1 MTANGT
7 AGGSMSP
14 MTSLLAV
21 LYKAGRLVRRILLG
35 GLFVVAAGIVAI
47 ATAILGI
54 LVAIAALM
62 LRIKVQRQG
71 QSAGASASSRSD
83 HASEPASVTLEA
95 RQTGE
100 GWTVE

>member
-35 GLFVVAAGIVAI
+35 GLFVLAAGIVAI
-47 ATAILGI
+47 ATAILGV

-62 LRIKVQRQG
+62 LRIRMQRNG
-71 QSAGASASSRSD
+71 AQSGPHTTRED
-83 HASEPASVTLEA
+83 GTTQPPSVTLEA

>member
-35 GLFVVAAGIVAI
+35 GLFVVAAGIVAV
-47 ATAILGI
+47 ATTILGV

-62 LRIKVQRQG
+62 LRFRLQRTG
-71 QSAGASASSRSD
+71 GNANPSATSEHSGAS
-83 HASEPASVTLEA
+83 ETASVTLEA